1 MKYHAFISYSH
12 KQDDVLGAN
21 LEKALEKFAK
31 PTFKRRALNI
41 FRDANDLSVA
51 ADLGEKIKSGLL
63 ESEYFIFM
71 ASAASAQSK
80 WCQREVAFWTE
91 HKSMDNFL
99 IALTDGEIFYDET
112 TSDFDWSKTTALPK
126 ILSKAFAG
134 EPLYTDFRTINTK
147 EEQTLKNINFEGK
160 IVHIAATL
168 HKKSIGDMVGEAVK
182 QHKRTMRLRNA
193 AISVLS
199 VLLIIAIITSFIAVR
214 QKDKALLSTYIA
226 YSQAQFNQD
235 PTKSLRLA
243 EYAYQ
248 FAKRKNLPV
257 KDASEQLIKVF
268 YSGFGF
274 YQKNPETDFQFQEN
288 PPDFLTDNEL
298 YKYFRDIAENIKRG
312 ISDGFYLGKAEDFH
326 FNPTTNQAIYLLS
339 GTEMPF
345 PKIYFIQYD
354 TINGS
359 TQIDSVDIKLD
370 GFSGYT
376 AYVQDIEISPDGKYA
391 LLGFA
396 NSKTAL
402 IENEAYHDIN
412 VEKNIFKDRSILK
425 TKTNYP
431 ISNVAF
437 TEDTNYMV
445 TLSYDTEIE
454 NEYRKN
460 IDPTYY
466 YWKKEPFPYIEIRN
480 SETEF
485 GNISL
490 DGNYYMQL
498 TGENRDPYFWF
509 HYSQKI
515 YALNAGEVME
525 FSDAIAADIVEIK
538 TSDGQFSAN
547 YKGLFNAE
555 KELLIRLD
563 VDIIDNPGISLC
575 FSTDNQFLKV
585 SYLGGIQRIFALNPE
600 FIIQRINNTEIMRTI
615 SDLDKKDKTRF
626 LIKE

>member
-12 KQDDVLGAN
+12 RQDDTLGAN

-31 PTFKRRALNI
+31 PTFKRRALQI
-41 FRDANDLSVA
+41 FRDANDLSAA
-51 ADLGEKIKSGLL
+51 ADLGEKIKTGLL

-71 ASAASAQSK
+71 ASQASAQSK
-80 WCQREVAFWTE
+80 WCQREVALWRE

-99 IALTDGEIFYDET
+99 IALTDGDIFYDET
-112 TSDFDWSKTTALPK
+112 TSDFDWTRTTALPK
-126 ILSKAFAG
+126 NLSGAFAG
-134 EPLYTDFRTINTK
+134 EPLYTDFRTLSAK

-182 QHKRTMRLRNA
+182 QHKRTIRLRNA

-199 VLLIIAIITSFIAVR
+199 VLLVIAIIASFIAVR

-226 YSQAQFNQD
+226 HSQAQFNQD

-243 EYAYQ
+243 EYAYE

-274 YQKNPETDFQFQEN
+274 YQKNLETDFQFQEN
-288 PPDFLTDNEL
+288 PSDFLTDNEL
-298 YKYFRDIAENIKRG
+298 YKYFKEIAENIKKG
-312 ISDGFYLGKAEDFH
+312 IPDGFYLGKAEDFH

-345 PKIYFIQYD
+345 PKIYFMQYD
-354 TINGS
+354 TNNGT

-376 AYVQDIEISPDGKYA
+376 AYVQDIEISPDGKYS

-402 IENEAYHDIN
+402 IENEAYHDIHI
-412 VEKNIFKDRSILK
+412 EKNIFKDRSILK

-431 ISNVAF
+431 VSNVAF
-437 TEDTNYMV
+437 SEDATFMV

-454 NEYRKN
+454 NEFRKN
-460 IDPTYY
+460 VDSTYY
-466 YWKKEPFPYIEIRN
+466 YWKKEPFSYMEIRN
-480 SETEF
+480 SETEHQ
-485 GNISL
+485 NISL

-498 TGENRDPYFWF
+498 TGEEKDPYFWF
-509 HYSQKI
+509 HYAQKI
-515 YALNAGEVME
+515 YFIDHNEIME
-525 FSDAIAADIVEIK
+525 FPDAIAADITKINS
-538 TSDGQFSAN
+538 SDGQFSAN
-547 YKGLFNAE
+547 YKGVFNAE

-563 VDIIDNPGISLC
+563 VDIIDNPGIALC

-585 SYLGGIQRIFALNPE
+585 SYLGGVQRIFALNPE
-600 FIIQRINNTEIMRTI
+600 FIIDRINSTEIMGTI
-615 SDLDKKDKTRF
+615 SNLDQKDKTRF